1 MLTFGF
7 DIVISFADK
16 AISHEIIKKKRSMDE
31 RNWENLIRF
40 HEEKFWSNFLFQ
52 FRVNSSQFTKTII
65 VLITEIK

>member
-16 AISHEIIKKKRSMDE
+16 AISHEITKEKRSMDE

-40 HEEKFWSNFLFQ
+40 HEEKFWRNFLFQ